1 MWLAVPI
8 AAIMLTAACAPAA
21 QAQVFKCS
29 SPQGGTVYSDQ
40 PCERGQSGQMLLRQR
55 TPAEALQE
63 QAQAYT
69 AQAAKEQRR
78 ALEQERELQAQQLQA
93 MRALQAAQQAPPPAY
108 PAHKGYA
115 ERLAERNAG
124 VRSLFERPQT
134 RAERG
139 LPPIANPYQNPIPD
153 PSPAGPPPPTVMTHC
168 GGGFCHDNQGGVYH
182 LHGSGTTMTGPGG
195 STCVQAGNM
204 IHC

>member
-139 LPPIANPYQNPIPD
+139 LPALSNQEAVANLVGCNPSGCWD
-153 PSPAGPPPPTVMTHC
+153 PAGRRYNRA
-168 GGGFCHDNQGGVYH
+168 GGGFFRDDGVFC
-182 LHGSGTTMTGPGG
+182 TEAGPNNAI
-195 STCVQAGNM
+195 CN
-204 IHC
+204 